1 MAFVG
6 KILLLYPGYTT
17 QRALVRMAGKG
28 REGYIHQGV
37 WLFNNA
43 SKMPS
48 LVIITKGVYNGSKKN
63 FLGG

>member
-1 MAFVG
+1 
-6 KILLLYPGYTT
+6 
-17 QRALVRMAGKG
+17 MAGKG

-48 LVIITKGVYNGSKKN
+48 LVIITKGVYNGSKKI
-63 FLGG
+63 F